1 MKSKINLTDNL
12 FLKIL
17 SVLIAILIWLVV
29 MNINDAEK
37 TKSFPVSVEL
47 INTEVIT
54 NNGKVFRVVEGSE
67 FVTVKV
73 RARKSIIDELDR
85 TDFILTADMQ
95 KNLKYDRLVGITVE
109 CKNKNINI
117 DENVSLSRSNVEV
130 SIEDSATE
138 QFQIHVKHTG
148 EPNNGLVVGSM
159 VPEQTIIKITGPVSL
174 VERIKVVEAM
184 VDITGIPGMT
194 VKTCEL
200 KLYDA
205 AGGIIDNTYLKYVG
219 KNDGIDVTVSMLNT
233 KTVPLKFNYSGKPAE
248 NYVIKEISY
257 KPETI
262 EIAGSAEVLSK
273 IFRWEIPAEA
283 VDVSGIGEELQL
295 VVDLAQY
302 LPSGVILKNE
312 EEGSALVIV
321 EVEYVEPEEE
331 EVEEEDDEKDTSKPS
346 TGESSKPSTGETS
359 KPSTGETN
367 KPSTSN
373 PTDKEDTDVDSGNSN
388 TQTPPSTGT
397 EGSGSGSSEASKGEG
412 DKTQNNEAGS
422 GENGKTESNS

>member
-37 TKSFPVSVEL
+37 TTSFPVPVEL
-47 INTEVIT
+47 VNTEVIT
-54 NNGKVFRVVEGSE
+54 NNGKVFRVLEGSE
-67 FVTVKV
+67 FVAVKV

-95 KNLKYDRLVGITVE
+95 KDLKYDRMVGITVE
-109 CKNKNINI
+109 CKNKSINI

-138 QFQIHVKHTG
+138 QFQVHVRHTG

-174 VERIKVVEAM
+174 VEKIKTVEAM

-233 KTVPLKFNYSGKPAE
+233 KTVPLKFNYTGNPAE
-248 NYVIKEISY
+248 NYAVKEVSY
-257 KPETI
+257 KPETV
-262 EIAGSAEVLSK
+262 EIAGSAEVLSR

-283 VDVSGIGEELQL
+283 VDVSGIDEELQL

-302 LPSGVILKNE
+302 LPSGVILKNGE
-312 EEGSALVIV
+312 ESSALVIV
-321 EVEYVEPEEE
+321 EVEYIEPEEE
-331 EVEEEDDEKDTSKPS
+331 AEEEEEETSKPS
-346 TGESSKPSTGETS
+346 SGETS
-359 KPSTGETN
+359 KPSKDETTKPSTEETN
-367 KPSTSN
+367 KPASKPS
-373 PTDKEDTDVDSGNSN
+373 DKEDTDKDSENTN
-388 TQTPPSTGT
+388 TQTPPSTET
-397 EGSGSGSSEASKGEG
+397 EGSEGSESGSSETSKGEG

-422 GENGKTESNS
+422 SENGKTESNS

>member
-37 TKSFPVSVEL
+37 TKSFPVPVEL
-47 INTEVIT
+47 VNTEVIT
-54 NNGKVFRVVEGSE
+54 NNGKVFRVLEGSE

-95 KNLKYDRLVGITVE
+95 KDLKYDRMVGITVE
-109 CKNKNINI
+109 CKNKSINI

-138 QFQIHVKHTG
+138 QFQVHVRHTG

-174 VERIKVVEAM
+174 VEKIKIVEAM

-233 KTVPLKFNYSGKPAE
+233 KTVPLKFNYTGNPAE
-248 NYVIKEISY
+248 NYAVKEISY
-257 KPETI
+257 KPETV
-262 EIAGSAEVLSK
+262 EIAGSAEVLSR

-283 VDVSGIGEELQL
+283 VDVSGIDEELQL

-302 LPSGVILKNE
+302 LPSGVILKNGE
-312 EEGSALVIV
+312 ESSALVIV
-321 EVEYVEPEEE
+321 EVEYIEPEEE
-331 EVEEEDDEKDTSKPS
+331 AEEEEEETSKPS
-346 TGESSKPSTGETS
+346 SGETS
-359 KPSTGETN
+359 KPSKDETTKPSTEETN
-367 KPSTSN
+367 KPASKPS
-373 PTDKEDTDVDSGNSN
+373 DKEDTDKDSENTN
-388 TQTPPSTGT
+388 TQTPPSTET
-397 EGSGSGSSEASKGEG
+397 EGSEGSESGSSETSKGEG

>member
-37 TKSFPVSVEL
+37 TKSFPVPVEL
-47 INTEVIT
+47 VNTEVIT
-54 NNGKVFRVVEGSE
+54 NNGKVFRVLEGSE

-95 KNLKYDRLVGITVE
+95 KDLKYDRMVGITVE
-109 CKNKNINI
+109 CKNKSINI

-138 QFQIHVKHTG
+138 QFQVHVRHTG

-174 VERIKVVEAM
+174 VEKIKTVEAM

-233 KTVPLKFNYSGKPAE
+233 KTVPLKFNYTGNPAE
-248 NYVIKEISY
+248 NYAVKEISY
-257 KPETI
+257 KPETV
-262 EIAGSAEVLSK
+262 EIAGSAEVLSR

-283 VDVSGIGEELQL
+283 VDVSGIDEELQL

-302 LPSGVILKNE
+302 LPSGVILKNGE
-312 EEGSALVIV
+312 ESSALVIV
-321 EVEYVEPEEE
+321 EVEYIEPEEE
-331 EVEEEDDEKDTSKPS
+331 AEEEEEETSKPS
-346 TGESSKPSTGETS
+346 SGETS
-359 KPSTGETN
+359 KPSKDETTKPSTEETN
-367 KPSTSN
+367 KPASKPS
-373 PTDKEDTDVDSGNSN
+373 DKEDTDKDSENTN
-388 TQTPPSTGT
+388 TQTPPSTET
-397 EGSGSGSSEASKGEG
+397 EGSEGSESGSSETSKGEG

-422 GENGKTESNS
+422 SENGKTESNS

>member
-37 TKSFPVSVEL
+37 TTSFPVPVEL
-47 INTEVIT
+47 VNTEVIT
-54 NNGKVFRVVEGSE
+54 NNGKVFRVLEGSE

-95 KNLKYDRLVGITVE
+95 KDLKYDRMVGITVE
-109 CKNKNINI
+109 CKNKSINI

-138 QFQIHVKHTG
+138 QFQVHVRHTG

-174 VERIKVVEAM
+174 VEKIKTVEAM

-233 KTVPLKFNYSGKPAE
+233 KTVPLKFNYTGNPAE
-248 NYVIKEISY
+248 NYAVKEVSY
-257 KPETI
+257 KPETV
-262 EIAGSAEVLSK
+262 EIAGSAEVLSR

-283 VDVSGIGEELQL
+283 VDVSGIDEELQL

-302 LPSGVILKNE
+302 LPSGVILKNGE
-312 EEGSALVIV
+312 ESSALVIV
-321 EVEYVEPEEE
+321 EVEYIEPEEE
-331 EVEEEDDEKDTSKPS
+331 AEEEEEETSKPS
-346 TGESSKPSTGETS
+346 SGETS
-359 KPSTGETN
+359 KPSKDETTKPSTEETN
-367 KPSTSN
+367 KPASKPS
-373 PTDKEDTDVDSGNSN
+373 DKEDTDKDSENTN
-388 TQTPPSTGT
+388 TQTPPSTET
-397 EGSGSGSSEASKGEG
+397 EGSEGSESGSSETSKGEG

-422 GENGKTESNS
+422 SENGKTESNS

>member
-37 TKSFPVSVEL
+37 TTSFPVPVEL
-47 INTEVIT
+47 VNTEVIT
-54 NNGKVFRVVEGSE
+54 NNGKVFRVLEGSE

-95 KNLKYDRLVGITVE
+95 KDLKYDRMVGITVE
-109 CKNKNINI
+109 CKNKSINI

-138 QFQIHVKHTG
+138 QFQVHVRHTG

-174 VERIKVVEAM
+174 VEKIKTVEAM

-233 KTVPLKFNYSGKPAE
+233 KTVPLKFNYTGNPAE
-248 NYVIKEISY
+248 NYAVKEISY
-257 KPETI
+257 KPETV
-262 EIAGSAEVLSK
+262 EIAGSAEVLSR

-283 VDVSGIGEELQL
+283 VDVSGIDEELQL

-302 LPSGVILKNE
+302 LPSGVILKNGE
-312 EEGSALVIV
+312 ESSALVIV
-321 EVEYVEPEEE
+321 EVEYIEPEEE
-331 EVEEEDDEKDTSKPS
+331 AEEEEEETSKPS
-346 TGESSKPSTGETS
+346 SGETSKPSKDETT

-367 KPSTSN
+367 KPASKPS
-373 PTDKEDTDVDSGNSN
+373 DKEDTDKDSENTN
-388 TQTPPSTGT
+388 TQTPPSTET
-397 EGSGSGSSEASKGEG
+397 EGSEGSESGSSETSKGEG

-422 GENGKTESNS
+422 SENGKTESNS

>member
-37 TKSFPVSVEL
+37 TTSFPVPVEL
-47 INTEVIT
+47 VNTEVIT
-54 NNGKVFRVVEGSE
+54 NNGKVFRVLEGSE

-95 KNLKYDRLVGITVE
+95 KDLKYDRMVGITVE
-109 CKNKNINI
+109 CKNKSINI

-138 QFQIHVKHTG
+138 QFQVHVSHTG

-174 VERIKVVEAM
+174 VEKIKTVEAM

-233 KTVPLKFNYSGKPAE
+233 KTVPLKFNYTGNPAE
-248 NYVIKEISY
+248 NYAVKEVSY
-257 KPETI
+257 KPETV
-262 EIAGSAEVLSK
+262 EIAGSAEVLSR

-283 VDVSGIGEELQL
+283 VDVSGIDEELQL

-302 LPSGVILKNE
+302 LPSGVILKNGE
-312 EEGSALVIV
+312 ESSALVIV
-321 EVEYVEPEEE
+321 EVEYIEPEEE
-331 EVEEEDDEKDTSKPS
+331 AEEEEEETSKPS
-346 TGESSKPSTGETS
+346 SGETS
-359 KPSTGETN
+359 KPSKDETTKPSTEETN
-367 KPSTSN
+367 KPASKPS
-373 PTDKEDTDVDSGNSN
+373 DKEDTDKDSENTN
-388 TQTPPSTGT
+388 TQTPPSTET
-397 EGSGSGSSEASKGEG
+397 EGSEGSESGSSETSKGEG

-422 GENGKTESNS
+422 SENGKTESNS

>member
-37 TKSFPVSVEL
+37 TTSFPVPVEL
-47 INTEVIT
+47 VNTEVIT
-54 NNGKVFRVVEGSE
+54 NNGKVFRVLEGSE

-95 KNLKYDRLVGITVE
+95 KDLKYDRMVGITVE
-109 CKNKNINI
+109 CKNKSINI

-138 QFQIHVKHTG
+138 QFQVHVRHTG
-148 EPNNGLVVGSM
+148 DPNNGLVVGSM

-174 VERIKVVEAM
+174 VEKIKIVEAM

-233 KTVPLKFNYSGKPAE
+233 KTVPLKFNYTGNPAE
-248 NYVIKEISY
+248 NYAVKEISY
-257 KPETI
+257 KPETV
-262 EIAGSAEVLSK
+262 EIAGSAEVLSR

-283 VDVSGIGEELQL
+283 VDVSGIDEELQL

-302 LPSGVILKNE
+302 LPSGVILKNGE
-312 EEGSALVIV
+312 ESSALVIV
-321 EVEYVEPEEE
+321 EVEYIEPEEE
-331 EVEEEDDEKDTSKPS
+331 AEEEEEETSKPS
-346 TGESSKPSTGETS
+346 SGETS
-359 KPSTGETN
+359 KPSKDETTKPSTEETN
-367 KPSTSN
+367 KPASKPS
-373 PTDKEDTDVDSGNSN
+373 DKEDTDKDSENTN
-388 TQTPPSTGT
+388 TQTPPSTET
-397 EGSGSGSSEASKGEG
+397 EGSEGSESGSSETSKGEG

-422 GENGKTESNS
+422 SENGKTESNS

>member
-37 TKSFPVSVEL
+37 TTSFPVPVEL
-47 INTEVIT
+47 VNTEVIT
-54 NNGKVFRVVEGSE
+54 NNGKVFRVLEGSE

-95 KNLKYDRLVGITVE
+95 KDLKYDRMVGITVE
-109 CKNKNINI
+109 CKNKSINI

-138 QFQIHVKHTG
+138 QFQVHVRHTG
-148 EPNNGLVVGSM
+148 DPNNGLVVGSM

-174 VERIKVVEAM
+174 VEKIKTVEAM

-233 KTVPLKFNYSGKPAE
+233 KTVPLKFNYTGNPAE
-248 NYVIKEISY
+248 NYAVKEISY
-257 KPETI
+257 KPETV
-262 EIAGSAEVLSK
+262 EIAGSAEVLSR

-283 VDVSGIGEELQL
+283 VDVSGIDEELQL

-302 LPSGVILKNE
+302 LPSGVILKNGE
-312 EEGSALVIV
+312 ESSALVIV
-321 EVEYVEPEEE
+321 EVEYIEPEEE
-331 EVEEEDDEKDTSKPS
+331 AEEEEEETSKPS
-346 TGESSKPSTGETS
+346 SGETSKPSKDETT

-367 KPSTSN
+367 KPASKPS
-373 PTDKEDTDVDSGNSN
+373 DKEDTDKDSENTN
-388 TQTPPSTGT
+388 TQTPPSTET
-397 EGSGSGSSEASKGEG
+397 EGSEGSESGSSETSKGEG

-422 GENGKTESNS
+422 SENGKTESNS

>member
-37 TKSFPVSVEL
+37 TKSFPVPVEL
-47 INTEVIT
+47 VNTEVIT
-54 NNGKVFRVVEGSE
+54 NNGKVFRVLEGSE

-95 KNLKYDRLVGITVE
+95 KDLKYDRMVGITVE
-109 CKNKNINI
+109 CKNKSINI

-138 QFQIHVKHTG
+138 QFQVHVRHTG

-174 VERIKVVEAM
+174 VEKIKTVEAM
-184 VDITGIPGMT
+184 VDITGIPGMS

-233 KTVPLKFNYSGKPAE
+233 KTVPLKFNYTGNPAE
-248 NYVIKEISY
+248 NYAVKEISY
-257 KPETI
+257 KPETV
-262 EIAGSAEVLSK
+262 EIAGSAEVLSRL
-273 IFRWEIPAEA
+273 FRWEIPAEA
-283 VDVSGIGEELQL
+283 VDVSGIDEELQL

-302 LPSGVILKNE
+302 LPSGVILKNGE
-312 EEGSALVIV
+312 ESSALVIV
-321 EVEYVEPEEE
+321 EVEYIEPEEE
-331 EVEEEDDEKDTSKPS
+331 AEEEEEETSKPS
-346 TGESSKPSTGETS
+346 SGETS
-359 KPSTGETN
+359 KPSKDEATKPSTEETN
-367 KPSTSN
+367 KPASKPS
-373 PTDKEDTDVDSGNSN
+373 DKEDTDKDSENTN
-388 TQTPPSTGT
+388 TQTPPSTET
-397 EGSGSGSSEASKGEG
+397 EGSEGSESGSSETSKGEG

-422 GENGKTESNS
+422 SENGKTESNS

>member
-37 TKSFPVSVEL
+37 TKSFPVPVEL
-47 INTEVIT
+47 VNTEVIT
-54 NNGKVFRVVEGSE
+54 NNGKVFRVLEGSE

-95 KNLKYDRLVGITVE
+95 KDLKYDRMVGITVE
-109 CKNKNINI
+109 CKNKSINI
-117 DENVSLSRSNVEV
+117 DENVTLSRSNVEV

-138 QFQIHVKHTG
+138 QFQVHVRHTG

-174 VERIKVVEAM
+174 VEKIKIVEAM

-233 KTVPLKFNYSGKPAE
+233 KTVPLKFNYTGNPAE
-248 NYVIKEISY
+248 NYAVKEVSY
-257 KPETI
+257 KPETV

-283 VDVSGIGEELQL
+283 VDVSGIDEELQL

-302 LPSGVILKNE
+302 LPSGVILKNGE
-312 EEGSALVIV
+312 ESSALVIV
-321 EVEYVEPEEE
+321 EVEYIEPEEE
-331 EVEEEDDEKDTSKPS
+331 AEEEEEETSKPS
-346 TGESSKPSTGETS
+346 SGETS
-359 KPSTGETN
+359 KPSKDETTKPSTEETN
-367 KPSTSN
+367 KPASKPS
-373 PTDKEDTDVDSGNSN
+373 DKEDTDKDSENTN
-388 TQTPPSTGT
+388 TQTPPSTET
-397 EGSGSGSSEASKGEG
+397 EGSEGSESGSSETSKGEG

>member
-37 TKSFPVSVEL
+37 TTSFPVPVEL
-47 INTEVIT
+47 VNTEVIT
-54 NNGKVFRVVEGSE
+54 NNGKVFRVLEGSE

-95 KNLKYDRLVGITVE
+95 KDLKYDRMVGITVE
-109 CKNKNINI
+109 CKNKSINI

-138 QFQIHVKHTG
+138 QFQVHVRHTG

-174 VERIKVVEAM
+174 VEKIKIVEAM

-233 KTVPLKFNYSGKPAE
+233 KTVPLKFNYTGNPAE
-248 NYVIKEISY
+248 NYAVKEISY
-257 KPETI
+257 KPETV
-262 EIAGSAEVLSK
+262 EIAGSAEVLSR

-283 VDVSGIGEELQL
+283 VDVSGIDEELQL

-302 LPSGVILKNE
+302 LPSGVILKNGE
-312 EEGSALVIV
+312 ESSALVIV
-321 EVEYVEPEEE
+321 EVEYIEPEEE
-331 EVEEEDDEKDTSKPS
+331 AEEEEEETSKPS
-346 TGESSKPSTGETS
+346 SGETSKPSKDETT

-367 KPSTSN
+367 KPASKPS
-373 PTDKEDTDVDSGNSN
+373 DKEDTDKDSENTN
-388 TQTPPSTGT
+388 TQTPPSTET
-397 EGSGSGSSEASKGEG
+397 EGSEGSESGSSETSKGEG

-422 GENGKTESNS
+422 SENGKTESNS

>member
-37 TKSFPVSVEL
+37 TTSFPVPVEL
-47 INTEVIT
+47 VNTEVIT
-54 NNGKVFRVVEGSE
+54 NNGKVFRVLEGSE

-95 KNLKYDRLVGITVE
+95 KDLKYDRMVGITVE
-109 CKNKNINI
+109 CKNKSINI

-138 QFQIHVKHTG
+138 QFQVHVRHTG

-174 VERIKVVEAM
+174 VEKIKTVEAM

-233 KTVPLKFNYSGKPAE
+233 KTVPLKFNYTGNPAE
-248 NYVIKEISY
+248 NYAVKEISY
-257 KPETI
+257 KPETV
-262 EIAGSAEVLSK
+262 EIAGSAEVLSR

-283 VDVSGIGEELQL
+283 VDVSGIDEELQL

-302 LPSGVILKNE
+302 LPSGVILKNGE
-312 EEGSALVIV
+312 ESSALVIV
-321 EVEYVEPEEE
+321 EVEYIEPEEE
-331 EVEEEDDEKDTSKPS
+331 AEEEEEETSKPS
-346 TGESSKPSTGETS
+346 SGETSKPSKDETT

-367 KPSTSN
+367 KPASKPSE
-373 PTDKEDTDVDSGNSN
+373 KEDTDKNSENTN
-388 TQTPPSTGT
+388 TQTPPSTET
-397 EGSGSGSSEASKGEG
+397 EGSEGSESGSSETSKGEG

-422 GENGKTESNS
+422 SENGKTESNS

>member
-37 TKSFPVSVEL
+37 TTSFPVPVEL
-47 INTEVIT
+47 VNTEVIT
-54 NNGKVFRVVEGSE
+54 NNGKVFRVLEGSE

-95 KNLKYDRLVGITVE
+95 KDLKYDRMVGITVE
-109 CKNKNINI
+109 CKNKSINI

-130 SIEDSATE
+130 SIEDSATD
-138 QFQIHVKHTG
+138 QFQVHVRHTG

-174 VERIKVVEAM
+174 VEKIKTVEAM

-233 KTVPLKFNYSGKPAE
+233 KTVPLKFNYTGNPAE
-248 NYVIKEISY
+248 NYAVKEISY
-257 KPETI
+257 KPETV
-262 EIAGSAEVLSK
+262 EIAGSAEVLSR

-283 VDVSGIGEELQL
+283 VDVSGIDEELQL

-302 LPSGVILKNE
+302 LPSGVILKNGE
-312 EEGSALVIV
+312 ESSALVIV
-321 EVEYVEPEEE
+321 EVEYIEPEEE
-331 EVEEEDDEKDTSKPS
+331 AEEEEEETSKPS
-346 TGESSKPSTGETS
+346 SGETS
-359 KPSTGETN
+359 KPSKDETTKPSTEETN
-367 KPSTSN
+367 KPASKPS
-373 PTDKEDTDVDSGNSN
+373 DKEDTDKDSENTN
-388 TQTPPSTGT
+388 TQTPPSTET
-397 EGSGSGSSEASKGEG
+397 EGSEGSESGSSETSKGEG

-422 GENGKTESNS
+422 SENGKTESNS

>member
-37 TKSFPVSVEL
+37 TTSFPVPVEL
-47 INTEVIT
+47 VNTEVIT
-54 NNGKVFRVVEGSE
+54 NNGKVFRVLEGSE

-95 KNLKYDRLVGITVE
+95 KDLKYDRMVGITVE
-109 CKNKNINI
+109 CKNKSINI

-138 QFQIHVKHTG
+138 QFQVHVRHTG

-174 VERIKVVEAM
+174 VEKIKIVEAM

-233 KTVPLKFNYSGKPAE
+233 KTVPLKFNYTGNPAE
-248 NYVIKEISY
+248 NYAVKEVSY
-257 KPETI
+257 KPETV
-262 EIAGSAEVLSK
+262 EIAGSAEVLSR

-283 VDVSGIGEELQL
+283 VDVSGIDEELQL

-302 LPSGVILKNE
+302 LPSGVILKNGE
-312 EEGSALVIV
+312 ESSALVIV
-321 EVEYVEPEEE
+321 EVEYIEPEEE
-331 EVEEEDDEKDTSKPS
+331 AEEEE
-346 TGESSKPSTGETS
+346 EETS
-359 KPSTGETN
+359 KPSSGEASKPSKDETTKPSTEETN
-367 KPSTSN
+367 KPASKPS
-373 PTDKEDTDVDSGNSN
+373 DKEDTDKDSENTN
-388 TQTPPSTGT
+388 TQTPPSTET
-397 EGSGSGSSEASKGEG
+397 EGSEGSESGSSETSKGEG

-422 GENGKTESNS
+422 SENGKTESNS

>member
-37 TKSFPVSVEL
+37 TTSFPVPVEL
-47 INTEVIT
+47 VNTEVIT
-54 NNGKVFRVVEGSE
+54 NNGKVFRVLEGSE

-95 KNLKYDRLVGITVE
+95 KDLKYDRMVGITVE
-109 CKNKNINI
+109 CKNKSINI

-138 QFQIHVKHTG
+138 QFQVHVRHTG

-174 VERIKVVEAM
+174 VEKIKIVEAM

-233 KTVPLKFNYSGKPAE
+233 KTVPLKFNYTGNPAE
-248 NYVIKEISY
+248 NYAVKEISY
-257 KPETI
+257 KPETV
-262 EIAGSAEVLSK
+262 EIAGSAEVLSR

-283 VDVSGIGEELQL
+283 VDVSGIDEELQL

-302 LPSGVILKNE
+302 LPSGVILKNGE
-312 EEGSALVIV
+312 ESSALVIV
-321 EVEYVEPEEE
+321 EVEYIEPEE
-331 EVEEEDDEKDTSKPS
+331 EVEEEE
-346 TGESSKPSTGETS
+346 ESEETS
-359 KPSTGETN
+359 KPSKDETTKPSTEETN
-367 KPSTSN
+367 KPASKPS
-373 PTDKEDTDVDSGNSN
+373 DKEDTDKDSENTN
-388 TQTPPSTGT
+388 TQTPPSTET
-397 EGSGSGSSEASKGEG
+397 EGSEGSESGSSETSKGEG

-422 GENGKTESNS
+422 SENGTLANSLISFSVI

>member
-37 TKSFPVSVEL
+37 TTSFPVPVEL
-47 INTEVIT
+47 VNTEVIT
-54 NNGKVFRVVEGSE
+54 NNGKVFRVLEGSE
-67 FVTVKV
+67 LVTVKV

-95 KNLKYDRLVGITVE
+95 KDLKYDRMVGITVE
-109 CKNKNINI
+109 CKNKSINI

-138 QFQIHVKHTG
+138 QFQVHVRHTG

-174 VERIKVVEAM
+174 VEKIKTVEAM

-233 KTVPLKFNYSGKPAE
+233 KTVPLKFNYTGNPVE
-248 NYVIKEISY
+248 NYAVKEISY
-257 KPETI
+257 KPETV
-262 EIAGSAEVLSK
+262 EIAGSAEVLSR

-283 VDVSGIGEELQL
+283 VDVSGIDEELQL

-302 LPSGVILKNE
+302 LPSGVILKNGE
-312 EEGSALVIV
+312 ESSALVIV
-321 EVEYVEPEEE
+321 EVEYIEPEEE
-331 EVEEEDDEKDTSKPS
+331 AEEEEEETSKPS
-346 TGESSKPSTGETS
+346 SGETSKPSKDETT

-367 KPSTSN
+367 KPASKPS
-373 PTDKEDTDVDSGNSN
+373 DKEDTDKDSENTN
-388 TQTPPSTGT
+388 TQTPPSTET
-397 EGSGSGSSEASKGEG
+397 EGSEGSESGSSETSKGEG

-422 GENGKTESNS
+422 SENGKTESNS

>member
-37 TKSFPVSVEL
+37 TTSFPVPVEL
-47 INTEVIT
+47 VNTEVIT
-54 NNGKVFRVVEGSE
+54 NNGKVFRVLEGSE

-95 KNLKYDRLVGITVE
+95 KDLKYDRMVGITVE
-109 CKNKNINI
+109 CKNKSINI

-138 QFQIHVKHTG
+138 QFQVHVRHTG

-174 VERIKVVEAM
+174 VEKIKTVEAM

-233 KTVPLKFNYSGKPAE
+233 KTVPLKFNYTGNPAE
-248 NYVIKEISY
+248 NYAVKEVSY
-257 KPETI
+257 KPETV
-262 EIAGSAEVLSK
+262 EIAGSAEVLSR

-283 VDVSGIGEELQL
+283 VDVSGIDEELQL

-302 LPSGVILKNE
+302 LPSGVILKNGE
-312 EEGSALVIV
+312 ESSALVIV
-321 EVEYVEPEEE
+321 EVEYIEPEEE
-331 EVEEEDDEKDTSKPS
+331 AEEEEEETSKPS
-346 TGESSKPSTGETS
+346 SGETSKPSKDETT

-367 KPSTSN
+367 KPASKPS
-373 PTDKEDTDVDSGNSN
+373 DKEDTDKDSENTN
-388 TQTPPSTGT
+388 TQTPPSTET
-397 EGSGSGSSEASKGEG
+397 EGSEGSESGSSETSKGEG

-422 GENGKTESNS
+422 SENGKTESNS

>member
-37 TKSFPVSVEL
+37 TTSFPVPVEL
-47 INTEVIT
+47 VNTEVIT
-54 NNGKVFRVVEGSE
+54 NNGKVFRVLEGSE

-95 KNLKYDRLVGITVE
+95 KDLKYDRMVGITVE
-109 CKNKNINI
+109 CKNKSINI

-138 QFQIHVKHTG
+138 QFQVHVRHTG

-174 VERIKVVEAM
+174 VEKIKTVEAM

-200 KLYDA
+200 KLYVA

-233 KTVPLKFNYSGKPAE
+233 KTVPLKFNYTGNPAE
-248 NYVIKEISY
+248 NYAVKEISY
-257 KPETI
+257 KPETV
-262 EIAGSAEVLSK
+262 EIAGSAEVLSR

-283 VDVSGIGEELQL
+283 VDVSGIDEELQL

-302 LPSGVILKNE
+302 LPSGVILKNGE
-312 EEGSALVIV
+312 ESSALVIV
-321 EVEYVEPEEE
+321 EVEYIEPEEE
-331 EVEEEDDEKDTSKPS
+331 AEEEEEETSKPS
-346 TGESSKPSTGETS
+346 SGETS
-359 KPSTGETN
+359 KPSKDETTKPSTEETN
-367 KPSTSN
+367 KPASKPS
-373 PTDKEDTDVDSGNSN
+373 DKEDTDKDSEN
-388 TQTPPSTGT
+388 TNPQTPPSTET
-397 EGSGSGSSEASKGEG
+397 EGSEGSESGSSETSKGEG

-422 GENGKTESNS
+422 SENGKTESNS

>member
-37 TKSFPVSVEL
+37 TTSFPVPVEL
-47 INTEVIT
+47 VNTEVIT
-54 NNGKVFRVVEGSE
+54 NNGKVFRVLEGSE

-95 KNLKYDRLVGITVE
+95 KDLKYDRMVGITVE
-109 CKNKNINI
+109 CKNKSINI

-138 QFQIHVKHTG
+138 QFQVHVRHTG

-174 VERIKVVEAM
+174 VEKIKTVEAM

-233 KTVPLKFNYSGKPAE
+233 KTVPLKFNYTGNPAE
-248 NYVIKEISY
+248 NYAVKEISY
-257 KPETI
+257 KPETV
-262 EIAGSAEVLSK
+262 EIAGSAEVLSR

-283 VDVSGIGEELQL
+283 VDVSGIDEELQL

-302 LPSGVILKNE
+302 LPSGVILKNGE
-312 EEGSALVIV
+312 ESSALVIV
-321 EVEYVEPEEE
+321 EVEYIEPEEE
-331 EVEEEDDEKDTSKPS
+331 AEEEEEETSKPS
-346 TGESSKPSTGETS
+346 SGETS
-359 KPSTGETN
+359 KPSKDETTKPSTEETN
-367 KPSTSN
+367 KPASKPS
-373 PTDKEDTDVDSGNSN
+373 DKEDTDKDSEKTK
-388 TQTPPSTGT
+388 TQTPPSTET
-397 EGSGSGSSEASKGEG
+397 EGSEGSESGSSETSKGEG

-422 GENGKTESNS
+422 SENGKTESNS

>member
-37 TKSFPVSVEL
+37 TTSFPVPVEL
-47 INTEVIT
+47 VNTEVIT
-54 NNGKVFRVVEGSE
+54 NNGKVFRVLEGSE

-95 KNLKYDRLVGITVE
+95 KDLKYDRMVGITVE
-109 CKNKNINI
+109 CKNKSINI

-138 QFQIHVKHTG
+138 QFQVHVRHTG

-174 VERIKVVEAM
+174 VEKIKTVEAM

-233 KTVPLKFNYSGKPAE
+233 KTVPLKFNYTGNPAE
-248 NYVIKEISY
+248 NYAVKEISC
-257 KPETI
+257 KPETV
-262 EIAGSAEVLSK
+262 EIAGSAEVLSR

-283 VDVSGIGEELQL
+283 VDVSGIDEELQL

-302 LPSGVILKNE
+302 LPSGVILKNGE
-312 EEGSALVIV
+312 ESSALVIV
-321 EVEYVEPEEE
+321 EVEYIEPEEE
-331 EVEEEDDEKDTSKPS
+331 AEEEEEETSKPS
-346 TGESSKPSTGETS
+346 SGETS
-359 KPSTGETN
+359 KPSKDETTKPSTEETN
-367 KPSTSN
+367 KPASKPS
-373 PTDKEDTDVDSGNSN
+373 DKEDTDKDSENTN
-388 TQTPPSTGT
+388 TQTPPSTET
-397 EGSGSGSSEASKGEG
+397 EGSEGSESGSSETSKGEG

-422 GENGKTESNS
+422 SENGKTESNS

>member
-37 TKSFPVSVEL
+37 TTSFPVPVEL
-47 INTEVIT
+47 VNTEVIT
-54 NNGKVFRVVEGSE
+54 NNGKVFRVLEGSE

-95 KNLKYDRLVGITVE
+95 KDLKYDRMVGITVE
-109 CKNKNINI
+109 CKNKSINI

-138 QFQIHVKHTG
+138 QFQVHVRHTG

-174 VERIKVVEAM
+174 VEKIKIVEAM

-233 KTVPLKFNYSGKPAE
+233 KTVPLKFNYTGNPAE
-248 NYVIKEISY
+248 NYAVKEISY
-257 KPETI
+257 KPETV
-262 EIAGSAEVLSK
+262 EIAGSAEVLSR

-283 VDVSGIGEELQL
+283 VDVSGIDEELQL

-302 LPSGVILKNE
+302 LPSGVILKNGE
-312 EEGSALVIV
+312 ESSALVIV
-321 EVEYVEPEEE
+321 EVEYIEPEEE
-331 EVEEEDDEKDTSKPS
+331 AEEEEEETSKPS
-346 TGESSKPSTGETS
+346 SGETS
-359 KPSTGETN
+359 KPSKDETTKPSTEETN
-367 KPSTSN
+367 KPASKPS
-373 PTDKEDTDVDSGNSN
+373 DKEDTDKDSENTN
-388 TQTPPSTGT
+388 TQTPPSTET
-397 EGSGSGSSEASKGEG
+397 EGSEGSESGSSETSKGEG

-422 GENGKTESNS
+422 SENGKTESNS

>member
-37 TKSFPVSVEL
+37 TTSFPVPVEL
-47 INTEVIT
+47 VNTEVIT
-54 NNGKVFRVVEGSE
+54 NNGKVFRVLEGSE

-95 KNLKYDRLVGITVE
+95 KDLKYDRMVGITVE
-109 CKNKNINI
+109 CKNKSINI

-138 QFQIHVKHTG
+138 QFQVHVRHTG

-174 VERIKVVEAM
+174 VEKIKTVEAM

-233 KTVPLKFNYSGKPAE
+233 KTVPLKFNYTGNPAE
-248 NYVIKEISY
+248 NYAVKEISY
-257 KPETI
+257 KPETV
-262 EIAGSAEVLSK
+262 EIAGSAEVLSR

-283 VDVSGIGEELQL
+283 VDVSGIDEELQL

-302 LPSGVILKNE
+302 LPSGVILKNGE
-312 EEGSALVIV
+312 ESSALVIV
-321 EVEYVEPEEE
+321 EVEYIEPEEE
-331 EVEEEDDEKDTSKPS
+331 AEEEEEETSKPS
-346 TGESSKPSTGETS
+346 SGETS
-359 KPSTGETN
+359 KPSKDETTKPSTEETN
-367 KPSTSN
+367 KPASKPS
-373 PTDKEDTDVDSGNSN
+373 DKEDTDKDSENTN
-388 TQTPPSTGT
+388 TQTPPSTET
-397 EGSGSGSSEASKGEG
+397 EGSEGSESGSSETSKGEG

-422 GENGKTESNS
+422 SENGKTESNS

>member
-37 TKSFPVSVEL
+37 TTSFPVPVEL
-47 INTEVIT
+47 VNTEVIT
-54 NNGKVFRVVEGSE
+54 NNGKVFRVLEGSE

-95 KNLKYDRLVGITVE
+95 KDLKYDRMVGITVE
-109 CKNKNINI
+109 CKNKSINI

-138 QFQIHVKHTG
+138 QFQVHVRHTG

-174 VERIKVVEAM
+174 VEKIKIVEAM

-233 KTVPLKFNYSGKPAE
+233 KTVPLKFNYTGNPAE
-248 NYVIKEISY
+248 NYAVKEVSY
-257 KPETI
+257 KPETV
-262 EIAGSAEVLSK
+262 EIAGSAEVLSR

-283 VDVSGIGEELQL
+283 VDVSGIDEELQL

-302 LPSGVILKNE
+302 LPSGVILKNGE
-312 EEGSALVIV
+312 ESSALVIV
-321 EVEYVEPEEE
+321 EVEYIEPEEE
-331 EVEEEDDEKDTSKPS
+331 AEEEEEETSKPS
-346 TGESSKPSTGETS
+346 SGETSKPSKDETT

-367 KPSTSN
+367 KPASKPS
-373 PTDKEDTDVDSGNSN
+373 DKEDTDKDSENTN
-388 TQTPPSTGT
+388 TQTPPSTET
-397 EGSGSGSSEASKGEG
+397 EGSEGSESGSSETSKGEG

-422 GENGKTESNS
+422 SENGKTESNS

>member
-37 TKSFPVSVEL
+37 TKSFPVPVEL
-47 INTEVIT
+47 VNTEVIT
-54 NNGKVFRVVEGSE
+54 NNGKVFRVLEGSE

-95 KNLKYDRLVGITVE
+95 KDLKYDRMVGITVE
-109 CKNKNINI
+109 CKNKSINI

-138 QFQIHVKHTG
+138 QFQVHVRHTG

-174 VERIKVVEAM
+174 VEKIKIVEAM

-233 KTVPLKFNYSGKPAE
+233 KTVPLKFNYTGNPAE
-248 NYVIKEISY
+248 NYAVKKVSY
-257 KPETI
+257 KPETV
-262 EIAGSAEVLSK
+262 EIAGSAEVLSR

-283 VDVSGIGEELQL
+283 VDVSGIDEELQL

-302 LPSGVILKNE
+302 LPSGVILKNGE
-312 EEGSALVIV
+312 ESSALVIV
-321 EVEYVEPEEE
+321 EVEYIEPEEE
-331 EVEEEDDEKDTSKPS
+331 AEEEEEETSKPSSGETSKPSKDETTKPS
-346 TGESSKPSTGETS
+346 TGESNKPASKPS
-359 KPSTGETN
+359 
-367 KPSTSN
+367 
-373 PTDKEDTDVDSGNSN
+373 DKEDTDKDSENTN
-388 TQTPPSTGT
+388 TQTPPSTET
-397 EGSGSGSSEASKGEG
+397 EGSEGSESGSSETSKGEG

>member
-37 TKSFPVSVEL
+37 TKSFPVPVEL
-47 INTEVIT
+47 VNTEVIT
-54 NNGKVFRVVEGSE
+54 NNGKVFRVLEGSE

-95 KNLKYDRLVGITVE
+95 KDLKYDRMVGITVE
-109 CKNKNINI
+109 CKNKSINI

-138 QFQIHVKHTG
+138 QFQVHVRHTG

-174 VERIKVVEAM
+174 VEKIKTVEAM

-233 KTVPLKFNYSGKPAE
+233 KTVPLKFNYTGNPAE
-248 NYVIKEISY
+248 NYAVKEISY
-257 KPETI
+257 KPETV
-262 EIAGSAEVLSK
+262 EIAGSAEVLSR

-283 VDVSGIGEELQL
+283 VDVSGIDEELQL

-302 LPSGVILKNE
+302 LPSGVILKNGE
-312 EEGSALVIV
+312 ESSALVIV
-321 EVEYVEPEEE
+321 EVEYIEPEEE
-331 EVEEEDDEKDTSKPS
+331 AEEEEEETSKPS
-346 TGESSKPSTGETS
+346 SGETS
-359 KPSTGETN
+359 KPSKDETTKPSTEETN
-367 KPSTSN
+367 KPASKPS
-373 PTDKEDTDVDSGNSN
+373 DKEDTDKDSENTN
-388 TQTPPSTGT
+388 TQTPPSTET
-397 EGSGSGSSEASKGEG
+397 EGSEGSESGSSETSKGEG

>member
-37 TKSFPVSVEL
+37 TTSFPVPVEL
-47 INTEVIT
+47 VNTEVIT
-54 NNGKVFRVVEGSE
+54 NNGKVFRVLEGSE

-95 KNLKYDRLVGITVE
+95 KDLKYDRMVGITVE
-109 CKNKNINI
+109 CKNKSINI

-138 QFQIHVKHTG
+138 QFQVHVSHTG

-174 VERIKVVEAM
+174 VEKIKTVEAM

-233 KTVPLKFNYSGKPAE
+233 KTVPLKFNYTGNPAE
-248 NYVIKEISY
+248 NYAVKEISY
-257 KPETI
+257 KPETV
-262 EIAGSAEVLSK
+262 EIAGSAEVLSR

-283 VDVSGIGEELQL
+283 VDVSGIDEELQL

-302 LPSGVILKNE
+302 LPSGVILKNGE
-312 EEGSALVIV
+312 ESSALVIV
-321 EVEYVEPEEE
+321 EVEYIEPEEE
-331 EVEEEDDEKDTSKPS
+331 AEEEEEETSKPS
-346 TGESSKPSTGETS
+346 SGETS
-359 KPSTGETN
+359 KPSKDETTKPSTEETN
-367 KPSTSN
+367 KPASKPS
-373 PTDKEDTDVDSGNSN
+373 DKEDTDKDSENTN
-388 TQTPPSTGT
+388 TQTPPSTET
-397 EGSGSGSSEASKGEG
+397 EGSEGSESGSSETSKGEG

-422 GENGKTESNS
+422 SENGKTESNS